1 MSLADGLRGE
11 DQRLLSVL
19 TVAIGFAVGNV
30 AIGDVAVCLL
40 LLLQSILL
48 LLMLL
53 LLQLEYRHCFLLQ
66 AEWRE
71 VYGNVCFGESGNRV
85 NGIHARKVGN
95 VWERSQLGDS
105 KRVA

>member
-66 AEWRE
+66 ADWWRE
-71 VYGNVCFGESGNRV
+71 VYGNVCFGESAL
-85 NGIHARKVGN
+85 GIA
-95 VWERSQLGDS
+95 
-105 KRVA
+105 